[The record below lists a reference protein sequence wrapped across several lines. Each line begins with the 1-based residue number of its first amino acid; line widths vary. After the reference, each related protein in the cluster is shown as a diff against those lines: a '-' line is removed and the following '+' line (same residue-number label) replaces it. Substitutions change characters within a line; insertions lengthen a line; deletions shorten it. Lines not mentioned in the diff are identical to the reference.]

1 MNQAKSKQMKYIL
14 SLLVISTI
22 ALFSCGNNTKATAP
36 TTDVNIPF
44 VQNISVTDIPEIHN
58 TKPSIKFLDVR
69 TPEEIADGMING
81 ALKIDFRAKDFKDQL
96 DKLDRS
102 ESYIV
107 YCKSGG
113 RSSKTADIMQQ
124 MGFSSIYNLEGGY
137 TAFAGSE

>member
-1 MNQAKSKQMKYIL
+1 MNKPAPMQMKFLLSFLIISSLSIL
-14 SLLVISTI
+14 
-22 ALFSCGNNTKATAP
+22 SCGNKSKAT
-36 TTDVNIPF
+36 TTSTDVNIPF
-44 VQNISVTDIPEIHN
+44 VQNISVTDIPDIHN

-69 TPEEIADGMING
+69 TPEEISQGMING
-81 ALKIDFRAKDFKDQL
+81 ALKIDFRAKDFKKQL
-96 DKLDRS
+96 EKLNKE

-137 TAFAGSE
+137 TAFAASE